1 MKCEEVIKLM
11 HRELDGDINP
21 KERQGLLKHLA
32 SCPDCHILF
41 DQLKSLSFQL
51 ESLPCVTPAY
61 SIVDKV
67 LPILDKVD
75 QTQKVQGLSSDENSE
90 QPNKSVITIRKLWIP
105 GLTLVATLFIAL
117 LISNS
122 APDMDHTAQD
132 LYDQSS
138 ENYEM
143 SNIEVTDDG
152 DNRLAG
158 ASEKDSGEEEIASS
172 DAEEPNSKESNSEEP
187 NAVEQNFGEPN
198 SDAEGAI
205 SMSSAS
211 EDEDKNEQNEQTTSV
226 DFASLEE
233 DYIEY
238 NSPDGVYSAYEG
250 FGDEDIRIKKE
261 DRPYYMTKNQN
272 QWEKPWEVISIE
284 WISNNE
290 LYYILSNP
298 EQDEQQYWMLYA
310 DERIEEQ
317 LEEPYVTEDK

>member
-90 QPNKSVITIRKLWIP
+90 QPNKSVSTIRKLWIP
-105 GLTLVATLFIAL
+105 GLTLAATLFIAL

-122 APDMDHTAQD
+122 VPDMDNTSQESYD
-132 LYDQSS
+132 LSS

-187 NAVEQNFGEPN
+187 NAVEPNFDEPN

>member
-105 GLTLVATLFIAL
+105 GLTLAATLFIAL

-122 APDMDHTAQD
+122 APDMDNTSQD
-132 LYDQSS
+132 SYDLSS

-143 SNIEVTDDG
+143 SNIEATDDG

-158 ASEKDSGEEEIASS
+158 TSEKESGEEEIASS
-172 DAEEPNSKESNSEEP
+172 DAEEPNFD
-187 NAVEQNFGEPN
+187 VPN

-205 SMSSAS
+205 SMSLAS